1 MTHTDLCRRTTEYAV
16 GVARF
21 ARHLSGD
28 DATRHASTQLIRA
41 SASVAANYRAAG
53 LARSRKE
60 FIAKLGVVIEEADEC
75 VFWLEYV
82 RTLSS
87 PQGPEPAALAD
98 EVSQLLRIFKS
109 SRNTAKRNSKR
120 D

>member
-1 MTHTDLCRRTTEYAV
+1 MTHTDLCRRAMDYAIA
-16 GVARF
+16 VARF
-21 ARHLSGD
+21 ARHLDGD
-28 DATRHASTQLIRA
+28 VATRHASTQLIRA

-75 VFWLEYV
+75 VLWLEYI

-87 PQGPEPAALAD
+87 PKGPEPAALVD
-98 EVSQLLRIFKS
+98 EASQLLRIFKS
-109 SRNTAKRNSKR
+109 SRNTARRNSKR